1 MRDRWVEEEK
11 GWSQLP
17 SSRWPPVQPKASEA
31 QGLRDRLRA
40 ERCPPPSARASMS
53 SSCYEATFN
62 LATALAFGKGDPA
75 EGFAMYH
82 AMAGNGDL
90 DSMVASA
97 MCLIEDIAGRDDEE
111 GVRLLRAAC
120 ARGSAQAYYE
130 LGTLLLVGSAGLDE
144 DEPAAFECFRQAA
157 KRQHSAGM
165 FMMADC
171 LLEGVGCDADAA
183 SAVPLLLK
191 SACTGH
197 WGARQQL
204 ERMLDGELERFV
216 DRMFGQA
223 ASVQLHA
230 AAE

>member
-1 MRDRWVEEEK
+1 M
-11 GWSQLP
+11 
-17 SSRWPPVQPKASEA
+17 SR
-31 QGLRDRLRA
+31 
-40 ERCPPPSARASMS
+40 
-53 SSCYEATFN
+53 SCYEATFN

-75 EGFAMYH
+75 QGYSIYR
-82 AMAGNGDL
+82 AMADAGDL
-90 DSMVASA
+90 DSIVASA
-97 MCLIEDIAGRDDEE
+97 ICLIEDIAGRDDEE
-111 GVRLLRAAC
+111 GVRLLREAC

-171 LLEGVGCDADAA
+171 LLEGVGCAADAA
-183 SAVPLLLK
+183 GAVPLLLR

-197 WGARQQL
+197 WGARAQL
-204 ERMLDGELERFV
+204 EKMLDGELDKFV
-216 DRMFGQA
+216 DRWFGQA
-223 ASVQLHA
+223 ASMQLNA